1 MARPNKYGHLFD
13 TIVHLNLQGLGIT
26 AIADRLARTELEPP
40 DPRTVRR
47 YLDEFKKLSDEE
59 QLLHAPFAWFRLDE
73 YRLPWES
80 SQYLNEFVRRWKSG
94 EMFFYLPAWH
104 QVITPPARHVI
115 WAWRVHCALPELDV
129 RDVWFFSFLYSLRQ
143 LVGNVYQRE
152 ISNRELDLAVMMRP
166 WEGDQAAALYRRELG
181 QEPTNPST
189 AEVIDKA
196 EAIFGSNSSYAGVYS
211 RAGLPPLIFDF
222 LLQQGLVILPSLLLD
237 DLQKVVGQLE
247 AADER

>member
-1 MARPNKYGHLFD
+1 MARPKLYGHLFD
-13 TIVHLNLQGLGIT
+13 TIVHYHTLGLGVT
-26 AIADRLARTELEPP
+26 AITDRLAQTELEPP

-47 YLDEFKKLSDEE
+47 YLDEFKKLSDRER
-59 QLLHAPFAWFRLDE
+59 LLHAPFEWCRLDE

-115 WAWRVHCALPELDV
+115 WAWRVHCALPKLDV

-166 WEGDQAAALYRRELG
+166 WENDQAAALYRRELG

-196 EAIFGSNSSYAGVYS
+196 EAIFGSNSSSAGVYS
-211 RAGLPPLIFDF
+211 RAGLPNAVFDF
-222 LLQQGLVILPSLLLD
+222 LLRKGLVVLLSELLD
-237 DLQKVVGQLE
+237 EIQ
-247 AADER
+247 AAIGETEGKQ